1 MQSEIAEH
9 IASLPRKRM
18 GAGALFVDELDR
30 VMLVEPTYK
39 DYWELPGGVVEAE
52 ESPYSAA
59 VREVHEELGLTVALG
74 RLLVVDW
81 VPSGLYPGD
90 GVMFVYDGGVLSA
103 DRTAAIDLQAEEL
116 RSWAWCDDGEVA
128 ARLPDVLARRVRAAR
143 RARVEGAM
151 AYLEDGFAVG
161 QAAP

>member
-1 MQSEIAEH
+1 MDSETAEH

-39 DYWELPGGVVEAE
+39 DYWELPGGVVEAD
-52 ESPYSAA
+52 ESPYAAA

-74 RLLVVDW
+74 RLLVADW

-90 GVMFVYDGGVLSA
+90 GVMFVYDGGLLSA
-103 DRTAAIDLQAEEL
+103 DQTAAINLQADEL
-116 RSWAWCDDGEVA
+116 RSWAWCDDADVA
-128 ARLPDVLARRVRAAR
+128 NRLPDVLARRAAAAR
-143 RARVEGAM
+143 RARTESAT

-161 QAAP
+161 